1 MPKIYNRCSASE
13 FGFTLIELLIA
24 LAISSIFLAGVIQI
38 FSTSSTSYSLQE
50 DMAAMQQNIRVGKMF
65 IERDARMAGCGMN
78 NLSQLGNP
86 IAFTDGGTSGSDT
99 LTITYVDLGS
109 ETCALPQLTLKASM
123 PDTSSEADVNEIL
136 TVAPYSD
143 WASSSCTSGVFRAII
158 TSSQDP
164 SKSEIIYITNVQPSP
179 SKLQNRPYYGYTK
192 QINTYPAGST
202 INFFKNT
209 SYTTITYSYQSSD
222 ATLRRTFS
230 QGVLSDLSCTGQC
243 PSPTSPTVY
252 GTSQTIAENIEDLQ
266 FAFGLDTTGS
276 GSVDTWVNSAD
287 LTTAQ
292 QPQVRLVRINILGRT
307 AHQHPGQTSTRPAI
321 ENHTAATVADH
332 YSRQLLTTTVE
343 VRNMR

>member
-1 MPKIYNRCSASE
+1 MPKIYNHCSASE

-50 DMAAMQQNIRVGKMF
+50 DMATMQQNIRVGKMF
-65 IERDARMAGCGMN
+65 IERDIRMAGCGMN
-78 NLSQLGNP
+78 NLSQLGSP
-86 IAFTDGGTSGSDT
+86 ITFTDGTATGADT
-99 LTITYVDLGS
+99 LTITYIDLNS
-109 ETCALPQLTLKASM
+109 ESCNLPQLTLSGSM
-123 PDTSSEADVNEIL
+123 PDTSSEADINESL
-136 TVAPYSD
+136 TTSPYSD
-143 WASSSCTSGVFRAII
+143 WVSSSCTSGVFRAII
-158 TSSQDP
+158 TSSQDS
-164 SKSEIIYITNVQPSP
+164 SKSEVIYITNVQAS
-179 SKLQNRPYYGYTK
+179 SNKLQNRPYYGYAK

-202 INFFKNT
+202 INFFKDT
-209 SYTTITYSYQSSD
+209 SFITITYSLSGE
-222 ATLRRTFS
+222 TLQRTFS
-230 QGVLSDLSCTGQC
+230 QGVLSDLSCTGSQC
-243 PSPTSPTVY
+243 PTGTPSY
-252 GTSQTIAENIEDLQ
+252 GTPQPIAENIEDLQ
-266 FAFGLDTTGS
+266 FAFGLDTTAS

-287 LTTAQ
+287 LTTTQ